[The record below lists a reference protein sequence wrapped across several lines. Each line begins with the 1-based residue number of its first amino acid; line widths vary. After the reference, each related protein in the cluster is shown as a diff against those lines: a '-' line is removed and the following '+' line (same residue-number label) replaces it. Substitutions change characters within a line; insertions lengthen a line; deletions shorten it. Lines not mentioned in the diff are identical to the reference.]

1 MMIRHA
7 GSGDSASIIALIN
20 QLGYEISRED
30 LSANLHMYE
39 KVQGFVFVAEE
50 NGKVIGFVSGLF
62 IPLFHKHELMFRV
75 SALCV
80 DEKER
85 EEGIGKRLLEKIEEL
100 CRKKECYYIE
110 VTSGAQRKKDAHLF
124 YESLG
129 YATYKGK
136 RFTKRLE
143 LK

>member
-7 GSGDSASIIALIN
+7 GSGDSASIIGLIN

-62 IPLFHKHELMFRV
+62 IPLFHQHELMFRIT
-75 SALCV
+75 ALCV
-80 DEKER
+80 DDKER

-100 CRKKECYYIE
+100 CRKKECYYLE
-110 VTSGAQRKKDAHLF
+110 VTSGAQRKKEAHLF

-129 YATYKGK
+129 YTTYKGK

>member
-80 DEKER
+80 DENER

-100 CRKKECYYIE
+100 CRKKEC
-110 VTSGAQRKKDAHLF
+110 
-124 YESLG
+124 
-129 YATYKGK
+129 
-136 RFTKRLE
+136 
-143 LK
+143 